1 MVLSDKL
8 LTANK
13 LVEALEIPAQPEMLV
28 SITKE
33 IKKENCNFDLV
44 ASHICA
50 DIGIAAEVL
59 KTVNSPFFGL
69 SKNIASIQQAAALLG
84 FERVVALVRDVSLRT
99 VLSQGLDLGDFW
111 HSASKLAICCA
122 ILAREIRVI
131 DTDEA
136 YTFGLFHDAGI
147 PILMQNY
154 EGYEENMRSSSTF
167 TDLKKTKQ
175 EDSLYKLNHATV
187 GYYLGH
193 KWFLPEHVCK
203 AIYYH
208 HKSDAVLGKM
218 KNKPD
223 EFVTLLALLVIAQHV
238 VALPEEDDDYPEHWQ
253 AMLPNLLLILDVD
266 EAELELLIE
275 HAYKVFQEA

>member
-1 MVLSDKL
+1 MTVKL

-13 LVEALEIPAQPEMLV
+13 LVEALEIPAQPDLLI
-28 SITKE
+28 SISEE

-44 ASHICA
+44 AAHISA

-59 KTVNSPFFGL
+59 KTVNSPLFGL
-69 SKNIASIQQAAALLG
+69 SKNISSIQQAAALLG
-84 FERVVALVRDVSLRT
+84 FERVVSLVRDVSLRSG
-99 VLSQGLDLGDFW
+99 LSKGLDLGGFW
-111 HSASKLAICCA
+111 HSASKLAVCCA
-122 ILAREIRVI
+122 LLARETRAI
-131 DTDEA
+131 DPDEA

-154 EGYEENMRSSSTF
+154 EDYEESMYSSSLF

-175 EDSLYKLNHATV
+175 EDKAYKLNHAIV
-187 GYYLGH
+187 GYYLGY

-208 HKSDAVLGKM
+208 HKSHIVFEKV
-218 KNKPD
+218 KNKSD
-223 EFVTLLALLVIAQHV
+223 EFVKLLALLAIAQHV
-238 VALPEEDDDYPEHWQ
+238 QALPEEGDERPEHWH
-253 AMLPNLLLILDVD
+253 AMLPNLLLILDIE

-275 HAYKVFQEA
+275 HAYKVFQES